1 MPNDRKLLV
10 LLIVVLVLLAVFTL
24 PVFPYAAG
32 FTVYPSALFFVA
44 VVILVLLIAAGQ
56 I

>member
-10 LLIVVLVLLAVFTL
+10 LAIVVLILLAIFCL

-32 FTVYPSALFFVA
+32 FGVYPSAFVFILA
-44 VVILVLLIAAGQ
+44 LILVLMVVTGRI
-56 I
+56 